1 VADGLGVSLAD
12 LASSR
17 GEIDGVISRLG
28 GNGVALGLSVDVT
41 DAESVEA
48 AVAAHIKHFGGL
60 DVMVANAGIDRGPWR
75 NVVFMIK
82 QAADSD
88 LGECQ

>member
-1 VADGLGVSLAD
+1 MG
-12 LASSR
+12 SSR
-17 GEIDGVISRLG
+17 SALITGAARGISR
-28 GNGVALGLSVDVT
+28 VALGLSIDVT

-60 DVMVANAGIDRGPWR
+60 DVMVANAGIDRGQWR